1 MCVWAGFKCSL
12 PSVFLFY
19 SFEVSFNRNFF
30 LSPAWIFSFYQ
41 AALLGVRAGV
51 WWLCLN
57 VNMEQWKI
65 LTRNSSIFLG
75 FAISREMTFKD
86 IFLFLQTL
94 LVRTSW
100 LIFSNYKL
108 TTCFPK
114 TSERVHSFNLFIEI
128 SRYCINSH
136 YNEKECWNLN
146 SGKCYLHNVFFLEDI
161 SLNHLKVTFW
171 VIIFMIFL
179 GFCSLCLAYWTC
191 EEIVENFRLITWI
204 SLKYDS
210 FKKSYLCST

>member
-19 SFEVSFNRNFF
+19 PFEVSFNRNFF
-30 LSPAWIFSFYQ
+30 LSPAWIFSFYH
-41 AALLGVRAGV
+41 AALLAVWAGV

-57 VNMEQWKI
+57 VNIEQWKI

-75 FAISREMTFKD
+75 FAISREMTFKN

-94 LVRTSW
+94 LEHHGS
-100 LIFSNYKL
+100 IFSNYKL

-114 TSERVHSFNLFIEI
+114 TSERAHSFNLFIEI
-128 SRYCINSH
+128 SRYCINWH

-146 SGKCYLHNVFFLEDI
+146 SRKCYLHNVFFLDDI

-179 GFCSLCLAYWTC
+179 DFSFLCLAYWTC
-191 EEIVENFRLITWI
+191 EEIVDNFRLITCI
-204 SLKYDS
+204 SLMYDS